1 MAGNESLCRVIE
13 ALRRVTSGNGALCPA
28 RWHHTGGGWHHSLDT
43 RHMCHACSAIA
54 ATSSYG
60 KQTPPGPPAPSNKVV
75 TSWHHT
81 SKAEHVVYVIAFFS
95 VATAKIENVLI
106 DCIEV
111 AT

>member
-54 ATSSYG
+54 ATSSYC
-60 KQTPPGPPAPSNKVV
+60 KQTPPPGPPAPSNKVV

-95 VATAKIENVLI
+95 VATAKIENMLI
-106 DCIEV
+106 GNNRPH
-111 AT
+111 